1 MEKLSLKKIVGN
13 DEIKVVDPNG
23 KEVRKLEILK
33 LLKIFKSHL
42 FI

>member
-13 DEIKVVDPNG
+13 DEIKVVDPNE
-23 KEVRKLEILK
+23 EVRKLEILK